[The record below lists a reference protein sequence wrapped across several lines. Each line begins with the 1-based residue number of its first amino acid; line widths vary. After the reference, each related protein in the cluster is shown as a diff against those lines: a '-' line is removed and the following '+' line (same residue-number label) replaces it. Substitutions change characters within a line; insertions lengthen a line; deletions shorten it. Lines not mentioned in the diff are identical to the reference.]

1 MRAVESNTTS
11 VWKTALTFGKDKTF
25 TGPEVQQCLPR
36 KVLYK
41 SVASSLNYLVKK
53 GVLEKTNSWNGD
65 NYIEYRLINDT
76 MRPKALTVSK
86 IEGKK
91 FGKFVPGKGLH
102 NVISMLPAQ
111 RSPNL
116 VAAIDAMAD
125 QLTSLLEVA
134 KTHPQAT
141 ITNFTTE
148 ELFAELSRRTAPRA

>member
-1 MRAVESNTTS
+1 MRAVESNTIS
-11 VWKTALTFGKDKTF
+11 VWKAALTFGKDKTF
-25 TGPEVQQCLPR
+25 TGPEIQQYLPR

-41 SVASSLNYLVKK
+41 NVASSLNYLVKK

-76 MRPKALTVSK
+76 ILPKALTVSK

-91 FGKFVPGKGLH
+91 FGRYVPGKGLH
-102 NVISMLPAQ
+102 NVISILPAR

-148 ELFAELSRRTAPRA
+148 ELFTELSRRTTPRA